1 MQYVLML
8 ELRHA
13 HHCVYKIRY
22 HMVLCIKYR
31 RKMLLDPSRIS
42 QLKEIFCEIQKRYC
56 FEIDAI
62 GTDGDHVHVFVGA
75 APKYAPSRVMQILK
89 SISAKQMFKTFP
101 EIKKELW
108 GGEFWSDGGYIGTVG
123 EGVTAELIRDY
134 IEKQGTLE
142 EKEGYKQ
149 MNLLDFN

>member
-1 MQYVLML
+1 ML

-13 HHCVYKIRY
+13 SHSVYKIRY

-31 RKMLLDPSRIS
+31 KQMLLPSARIA
-42 QLKEIFCEIQKRYC
+42 QLKEICSEIGKRYC
-56 FEIDAI
+56 FEFDAI
-62 GTDGDHVHVFVGA
+62 GTDGDHVHIFVGSE
-75 APKYAPSRVMQILK
+75 PKYSPSRVMQMHKVDENHFHI
-89 SISAKQMFKTFP
+89 KQMFKAFP
-101 EIKKELW
+101 EIRKELW

-123 EGVTAELIRDY
+123 EGITAEIIRNY
-134 IEKQGTLE
+134 IEQQGTSD

>member
-1 MQYVLML
+1 ML

-13 HHCVYKIRY
+13 NHCVYKIRY

-31 RKMLLDPSRIS
+31 RKMLLDPRRIS

-62 GTDGDHVHVFVGA
+62 GTDGDHVHIFVGA

-89 SISAKQMFKTFP
+89 SIAAKQMFKAFP

-123 EGVTAELIRDY
+123 EGITAELIRDY
-134 IEKQGTLE
+134 IEKQGTSE

-149 MNLLDFN
+149 MNLMDFD

>member
-1 MQYVLML
+1 ML

-13 HHCVYKIRY
+13 SHCVYKIRY

-31 RKMLLDPSRIS
+31 KKMLLPSARIAK
-42 QLKEIFCEIQKRYC
+42 LKEICTEIGKRYC
-56 FEIDAI
+56 FEFDAI
-62 GTDGDHVHVFVGA
+62 GTDGDHVHLFVGA
-75 APKYAPSRVMQILK
+75 EPKNSPSKVMQIIK
-89 SISAKQMFKTFP
+89 SIAAKQMFKSFP
-101 EIKKELW
+101 EIRKELW

-123 EGVTAELIRDY
+123 EGITADIIRNY
-134 IEKQGTLE
+134 ILEQGTSE